1 MGHLDGGH
9 GCQPAQRRSLAS
21 IKEGRAI
28 DWKSSTILVTGGT
41 GSFGRRFAELLLR
54 EYQPRKLVIYS
65 RDEWKQHEMRMAGFD
80 QSNVRY
86 LIGDVRDGARLRRAL
101 QDVDVVVHAA
111 ALKQVPACEYNPIEA
126 VNTNINGA
134 LNIIDAALDCRVRRV
149 LALSTDKA
157 TAPVN
162 IYGAT
167 KLVAEKLFA
176 QANAYSRGEPH
187 TLFSC
192 VRYGN
197 VLGSR
202 GSVLPLFQNQRDT
215 VGRLTLTDRR
225 MTRFWM
231 TLDEGAR
238 FVASA
243 IEQMAGGEVFVPKL
257 PAVRTLDLAR
267 TIAPD
272 CPLDVIGLRP
282 GEKVHE
288 SLIAPDE
295 AQLTLDVGDRYII
308 LPTQA
313 ARSMQGWLKVGKR
326 VPEGFHYTSETAER
340 RMPSAELLAPYLPE
354 VPAYA

>member
-1 MGHLDGGH
+1 MEAD
-9 GCQPAQRRSLAS
+9 QRGSRWTS
-21 IKEGRAI
+21 IKEDRAI
-28 DWKSSTILVTGGT
+28 DWKTSTILVTGGT
-41 GSFGRRFAELLLR
+41 GSFGRRFIDLMLR
-54 EYQPRKLVIYS
+54 EYQPRKIIVYS
-65 RDEWKQHEMRMAGFD
+65 RDEWKQHEMRTSGYD
-80 QSNVRY
+80 HTCLRY
-86 LIGDVRDGARLRRAL
+86 FIGDVRDVDRLRRAT
-101 QDVDVVVHAA
+101 QGVDVVVHAA

-126 VNTNINGA
+126 VKTNINGA
-134 LNIIDAALDCRVRRV
+134 MNVIEAALDSRVRRV

-202 GSVLPLFQNQRDT
+202 GSVLPLFQQQRDT

-231 TLDEGAR
+231 TLDDGVK
-238 FVASA
+238 FVANA
-243 IEQMAGGEVFVPKL
+243 IEQMAGGEVFIPKL
-257 PAVRTLDLAR
+257 PAARIVDLAR
-267 TIAPD
+267 AVAPD

-282 GEKVHE
+282 GEKLHE
-288 SLIAPDE
+288 SLISPDE
-295 AQLTLDVGDRYII
+295 AQLTRDVGDGYVL
-308 LPTQA
+308 LPNQP
-313 ARSMQGWLKVGKR
+313 ARSMQHWLERGRPVD
-326 VPEGFHYTSETAER
+326 EGFHYSSETAER
-340 RMPSAELLAPYLPE
+340 RMPSTELLAPYLPE
-354 VPAYA
+354 AVVYA